1 MTNAARYPRIATFK
15 TADALAAHLQASAIA
30 LSFDRELAQP
40 SPLASPF
47 EVYDT
52 RVGNRFCVLPME
64 GWDGTPDGDPSDL
77 TRRRW
82 RHFGQ
87 SGAKLIWGG
96 EAVAVR
102 HDGRAN
108 PNQLVINARTEASLA
123 ALRDELIVTHRER
136 FGPNA
141 ADDLLIGLQLTH
153 SGRYSRPNRSDRPE
167 PRVAYHHP
175 YLDRRFAAGVDV
187 FKDEEIER
195 LADDF
200 IAAAASAS
208 RIGFSF
214 VDLKHCHGYLGHELL
229 SARHRAGRFGGSFA
243 NRTRFL
249 QTIVEGIRATAPRL
263 QIGVRLSAVD
273 SVPFKKALDGTG
285 VAEAASDGYDYA
297 FGLLHDDKVTETS
310 LDDARQM
317 LRLLMDL
324 GVRLVCITA
333 GTPYYNPHVL
343 RPALFP
349 PSDGYEPPEDP
360 LRGVARHIHV
370 TAQLKRE
377 FPQLVFVGSGYTY
390 LQEWLP
396 HVAQHN
402 VRLGL
407 TDFVGVGRMVLA
419 YPDFPADV
427 LAGRPL
433 ARKHLCRTFS
443 DCTTGPRLGL
453 VSGCYPLD
461 PFYVDHPHAIRLR
474 EAKGTPPRLVR
485 AAGTPPPPIRT

>member
-1 MTNAARYPRIATFK
+1 MMSESPRYPRVATFK
-15 TADALAAHLQASAIA
+15 TADALAAHLDASGISLA
-30 LSFDRELAQP
+30 FDRELTQP
-40 SPLASPF
+40 SPLASPVD
-47 EVYDT
+47 VYST

-64 GWDGTPDGDPSDL
+64 GWDGTEDGTPSDL

-108 PNQLVINARTEASLA
+108 PNQLVINARTECALASL
-123 ALRDELIVTHRER
+123 REELIATHRDR
-136 FGPNA
+136 FGAHA
-141 ADDLLIGLQLTH
+141 ADDLLVGLQLTH

-175 YLDRRFAAGVDV
+175 WLDRRFSGAVHVFSDAELDRLAEDFVAAAG
-187 FKDEEIER
+187 I
-195 LADDF
+195 
-200 IAAAASAS
+200 AS
-208 RIGFSF
+208 RIGFAF

-229 SARHRAGRFGGSFA
+229 SGRHRAGPYGGSFA

-249 QTIVEGIRATAPRL
+249 QTIAEAIRATSPQLRL
-263 QIGVRLSAVD
+263 GVRLSAVD

-285 VAEAASDGYDYA
+285 VPETESEGYEHA
-297 FGLLHDDKVTETS
+297 FGLLKNGEVDDDS
-310 LDDARQM
+310 LADARQ
-317 LRLLMDL
+317 LLGLLTDL
-324 GVRLVCITA
+324 GIRLVCVTA

-349 PSDGYEPPEDP
+349 PSDGYHPPEDP
-360 LRGVARHIHV
+360 LRGVARHVQV

-377 FPQLVFVGSGYTY
+377 FPQLLFVGSGYTY

-402 VRLGL
+402 VRHGL
-407 TDFVGVGRMVLA
+407 TDFVGLGRMILA
-419 YPDFPADV
+419 YPDFAADV

-433 ARKHLCRTFS
+433 ARKSLCRTFS

-461 PFYVDHPHAIRLR
+461 PHYVNHPHAERLR
-474 EAKGTPPRLVR
+474 DAKAL
-485 AAGTPPPPIRT
+485 ART